1 MVFVCNFCYR
11 FDANKGF
18 EIHLLRRSLKT
29 AVLENNK
36 THNKDVMDQNVYSGT
51 QEQKDTIL
59 ILKQEYLHVVR
70 DVNSNQQ
77 PCYGLKDDGFVKI
90 GNDYDGIITWTKNLF
105 KLPSE
110 KHPSCL

>member
-29 AVLENNK
+29 TALANNK
-36 THNKDVMDQNVYSGT
+36 THNKDVMDENIYSGT

-70 DVNSNQQ
+70 DVNSNQH
-77 PCYGLKDDGFVKI
+77 Y
-90 GNDYDGIITWTKNLF
+90 
-105 KLPSE
+105 LP
-110 KHPSCL
+110 